1 MVEFI
6 DNLLE
11 ISNLTSCNQGLTLN
25 GGYKTRCCLT
35 LSNKS
40 NVRDYHPTI
49 LIKNIDLINNL
60 ETTFGNG
67 CIISVHE
74 VNVFNNITVD
84 YINDPYSRDF
94 DNSVINSDFINGTS
108 SVIFNAN
115 VVSNLT
121 LYLRQNINVTFGVTV
136 SPLCNGRPN
145 PTPFVSGVDFN
156 NSVNIIS
163 DKGNDT
169 ETILL
174 LDF

>member
-40 NVRDYHPTI
+40 NARDYHPTS

-67 CIISVHE
+67 CIISLDE
-74 VNVFNNITVD
+74 VNVFNNVKF
-84 YINDPYSRDF
+84 DF
-94 DNSVINSDFINGTS
+94 
-108 SVIFNAN
+108 
-115 VVSNLT
+115 
-121 LYLRQNINVTFGVTV
+121 
-136 SPLCNGRPN
+136 
-145 PTPFVSGVDFN
+145 SGD
-156 NSVNIIS
+156 S
-163 DKGNDT
+163 
-169 ETILL
+169 
-174 LDF
+174 